1 MQIRQIHPQRE
12 GGAEALEKLKRLIK

>member
-12 GGAEALEKLKRLIK
+12 GGAEALEKLKRLIS